1 MLCQS
6 DYLWNYVETSSHSAT
21 THMSTYPSFS
31 SKGVFLSHSYY
42 LYSVAHPDKKGC
54 PLIDLSK
61 DKEASI
67 DASGL
72 SPFQAA
78 VERVIRKVFTHYAIP
93 LSISDPIRMTFRS
106 KLWRMGKCLSTI
118 GGGIQREQ
126 KLKEWKGQTQFGAC
140 RFFLRKCA
148 DS

>member
-1 MLCQS
+1 MACSHLCTCKLVH
-6 DYLWNYVETSSHSAT
+6 DNL
-21 THMSTYPSFS
+21 FS
-31 SKGVFLSHSYY
+31 PTAITFIQLNILIRKG
-42 LYSVAHPDKKGC
+42 A
-54 PLIDLSK
+54 LIDLSK

-78 VERVIRKVFTHYAIP
+78 VERVIQKVFTHYAIP

-118 GGGIQREQ
+118 GGGN
-126 KLKEWKGQTQFGAC
+126 KGYDIAE
-140 RFFLRKCA
+140 
-148 DS
+148 SE